1 MKKFLK
7 HAIKYIITFIVMIL
21 LFMLCLTISSSFSS
35 GYIKENIKESAEILK
50 GETNSKEVPIL
61 YKGIDIN
68 FDNYT
73 DALMLNTAYSIDSTT
88 PLYSAFVAR
97 KNYIPN
103 ETTQIIEEKPGE
115 LGFSSNYT
123 ERDQVGELNDTVNG
137 KVIESFEYTRYW
149 HGYLII
155 IRPLLLLFNVSTIR
169 VIFVIMFIILAI
181 ILLYYIN
188 KKINLITAIIFLI
201 GLIWIEYFYIG
212 ISLQGAFVFFI
223 MMVSSILLLTR
234 FEKIKSIPFMF
245 FIIGM
250 LTNFFDFLT
259 VPILTFGFPLILYLL
274 LSREKSLKK
283 NFINI
288 LLIALA
294 WGIGYALT
302 WISKWLLTYLIFNKN
317 LFETIWQQ
325 IVYRSVGG
333 EDIGYADVL
342 LSNLSYVLGG
352 ILLEILAIFVFVT
365 LNSKKLK
372 IHFEKK
378 SILYLLISLVPFI
391 WYLVLENH
399 SYYHSLFTYRNLLLT
414 IIGVS
419 IFILNIV
426 YNSEKEEK
434 S

>member
-7 HAIKYIITFIVMIL
+7 HVIKYIITFIVMII

-35 GYIKENIKESAEILK
+35 EYIKENVKESAEILK
-50 GETNSKEVPIL
+50 VETNGKEVPIL
-61 YKGIDIN
+61 YKGENIN

-73 DALMLNTAYSIDSTT
+73 DALMLNTAYSIDNMT

-103 ETTQIIEEKPGE
+103 KTTQIIEEKPGE
-115 LGFSSNYT
+115 LDFSSNYT
-123 ERDQVGELNDTVNG
+123 ERNQVGELNDTVNG

-181 ILLYYIN
+181 ILLYFIN

-201 GLIWIEYFYIG
+201 GLIWVEYFYIG

-223 MMVSSILLLTR
+223 MMISSILLLTR
-234 FEKIKSIPFMF
+234 FEKIKSMPFMF

-274 LSREKSLKK
+274 LSKEKSLKK

-288 LLIALA
+288 LLIVLA
-294 WGIGYALT
+294 WGVGYALT
-302 WISKWLLTYLIFNKN
+302 WISKWVLTYLIFNKN

-325 IVYRSVGG
+325 ILYRSVGG

-342 LSNLSYVLGG
+342 LSNFKYVIGG
-352 ILLEILAIFVFVT
+352 IFLEILAIFVFVT
-365 LNSKKLK
+365 LKSKKLK

-391 WYLVLENH
+391 WYLILENH

-426 YNSEKEEK
+426 NSEKEEK